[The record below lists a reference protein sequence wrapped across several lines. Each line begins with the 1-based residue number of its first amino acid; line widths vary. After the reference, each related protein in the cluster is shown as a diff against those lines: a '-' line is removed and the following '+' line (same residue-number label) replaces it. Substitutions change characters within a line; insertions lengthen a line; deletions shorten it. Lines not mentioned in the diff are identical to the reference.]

1 MIDDTIDDLNK
12 LLEFEIGARDT
23 YAQNLD
29 TSGELAFTKA
39 LEENRK
45 SHCDRVGSLQD
56 AIKKLEGKIVSSAKI
71 WGTFGKAIGGVTASM
86 GDKATIEL
94 LAKGESSLLNE
105 YKSMIE
111 KRGHSAILNNLLA
124 QQEESFRLIEQLKN

>member
-29 TSGELAFTKA
+29 TTGAVAFTKA

-45 SHCDRVGSLQD
+45 SHSDRVASLQD
-56 AIKKLEGKIVSSAKI
+56 AIKKLEGKIVGSAKI
-71 WGTFGKAIGGVTASM
+71 WGTFGKAMGGVTAPM
-86 GDKATIEL
+86 GDKATIEI
-94 LAKGESSLLNE
+94 LASGESSLLSE

-111 KRGHSAILNNLLA
+111 KRGHSAILNHLLE
-124 QQEESFRLIEQLKN
+124 QQEESLRLIEQLKN